1 SARLTPPSVARPNWR
16 ARPPRPSR
24 NAARPKRRRRPQPN
38 WRAKRKRPP
47 PGSWRSKPNAR
58 RRATRATPPAKS
70 ENNSDGFGPG
80 NATTAQASRWGEPVD
95 AKARCLVFLHC
106 VVFLHAVLLHA
117 IILLHAVLGHR
128 VLLHRVLGHGVFL
141 HGVVLAHL
149 VLSEGGR
156 RERQAKR
163 TRGKGYAERHAG
175 ANGPQLVFRADQCEG

>member
-1 SARLTPPSVARPNWR
+1 MPPSVARPDWR

-24 NAARPKRRRRPQPN
+24 NAARPRRRRRPQPN

-58 RRATRATPPAKS
+58 RRATRATLPAKS
-70 ENNSDGFGPG
+70 ENNSDGLGRG
-80 NATTAQASRWGEPVD
+80 NATTAQAGRWGEPVD

-117 IILLHAVLGHR
+117 IILLHGVLGHR

-149 VLSEGGR
+149 VLGQGGR
-156 RERQAKR
+156 CQRQAERKSGSR
-163 TRGKGYAERHAG
+163 YAECNAG
-175 ANGPQLVFRADQCEG
+175 ANGHGLVFL